1 MKCRQLTQKQQQK
14 NYKDSIN
21 TAKIL
26 KSTKIYVNE
35 SLCPQYPKLL
45 RKCNSL
51 LKKNQLKSFYT
62 LNSKLKI
69 KYDSD
74 SDEVSAVATHDK
86 NLLEIF
92 GYEMMTRVKSE
103 HNPRR

>member
-1 MKCRQLTQKQQQK
+1 MPSTYSKTTKK

-35 SLCPQYPKLL
+35 SLCPYYPKLL

-51 LKKNQLKSFYT
+51 LKKTQLKSFYK
-62 LNSKLKI
+62 LKGKLKI
-69 KYDSD
+69 K
-74 SDEVSAVATHDK
+74 
-86 NLLEIF
+86 
-92 GYEMMTRVKSE
+92 
-103 HNPRR
+103 

>member
-1 MKCRQLTQKQQQK
+1 M
-14 NYKDSIN
+14 
-21 TAKIL
+21 
-26 KSTKIYVNE
+26 
-35 SLCPQYPKLL
+35 
-45 RKCNSL
+45 
-51 LKKNQLKSFYT
+51 KKNQLKSFYT

-103 HNPRR
+103 HNPRRWVRIMVAITIFKFIFVFIYEL